1 MLLNAVPDDFSL
13 THSLILSCVFRSN
26 YTSLLLHYE
35 RQQEATPFAGVMMV
49 NARTGEHEYL
59 LDPDGTDLARL
70 TGITYRDGKLFMGS
84 LKDNYIAEYTL

>member
-1 MLLNAVPDDFSL
+1 
-13 THSLILSCVFRSN
+13 
-26 YTSLLLHYE
+26 
-35 RQQEATPFAGVMMV
+35 MMV